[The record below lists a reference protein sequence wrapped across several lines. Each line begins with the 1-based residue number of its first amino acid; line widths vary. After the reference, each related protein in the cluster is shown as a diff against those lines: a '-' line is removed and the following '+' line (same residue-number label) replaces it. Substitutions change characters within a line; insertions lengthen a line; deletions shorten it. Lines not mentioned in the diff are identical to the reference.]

1 MAIHALVKRAAVVA
15 ASAAVALITVSGT
28 ASANTDPN
36 TGYVG
41 PHQANDWTAVQCVQH
56 DINVFSQGRGGWYP
70 HVDEDGYWGP
80 NTDNAIHWFQGQ
92 LLSYTKNADG
102 IVGPLTGDMLLA
114 YGDSSWDGKCR
125 AALPTSS

>member
-28 ASANTDPN
+28 ASANTN
-36 TGYVG
+36 AGYVG
-41 PHQANDWTAVQCVQH
+41 PGQANNWTAVQCVQH
-56 DINVFSQGRGGWYP
+56 DINHFSQAGGGWYP
-70 HVDEDGYWGP
+70 TLKEDGYWGS
-80 NTDNAIHWFQGQ
+80 NTDNAIHWFQNK
-92 LLSYTKNADG
+92 LISYTKSSDG

-114 YGDSSWDGKCR
+114 YGDEGWDGKCR